1 MFDQIFANLATGF
14 SEAFGGPFID
24 ATASWPGTPVYD
36 DGGSIVT
43 PGAPVNLPCK
53 CQFDSATTA
62 MRQAEGFQQTDVRIL
77 VLGASLA
84 ATLTTEASIVVAD
97 GPRAGTW
104 SLLSAERDP
113 AGIGWECAG
122 RLIG

>member
-1 MFDQIFANLATGF
+1 VFDQIFANLATGF

-24 ATASWPGTPVYD
+24 ATASWPGMPVYD

-43 PGAPVNLPCK
+43 PGTPVDLPCK
-53 CQFDSATTA
+53 CQFDAATTA
-62 MRQAEGFQQTDVRIL
+62 MRETEGFQQTDVRIL
-77 VLGASLA
+77 VLSASLA
-84 ATLTTEASIVVAD
+84 GTLTTEASIVVTD

-104 SLLSAERDP
+104 SLLSAARDP
-113 AGIGWECAG
+113 AGIGYECQG

>member
-43 PGAPVNLPCK
+43 PGTPVDLPCK
-53 CQFDSATTA
+53 VQFDAATTA

-113 AGIGWECAG
+113 VGIGWECAG

>member
-43 PGAPVNLPCK
+43 PGTPVNLPCK
-53 CQFDSATTA
+53 VQFDSTTTA
-62 MRQAEGFQQTDVRIL
+62 MRQAEGFQQTDDRIL
-77 VLGASLA
+77 VLAASLA
-84 ATLTTEASIVVAD
+84 APLTTEASIVVASGD
-97 GPRAGTW
+97 RAGTW
-104 SLLSAERDP
+104 SLLSVQRDP
-113 AGIGWECAG
+113 VGVGYECQG
-122 RLIG
+122 RAM

>member
-14 SEAFGGPFID
+14 SEAFGGPYID

-43 PGAPVNLPCK
+43 PGTPVVLPCK
-53 CQFDSATTA
+53 VQFDAATTA
-62 MRQAEGFQQTDVRIL
+62 MRQTEGFQQTDVRIL

-84 ATLTTEASIVVAD
+84 AALTTEASIVVAD
-97 GPRAGTW
+97 APRAGTW

>member
-1 MFDQIFANLATGF
+1 MLDQIFANLATSF

-43 PGAPVNLPCK
+43 PGTPVDLPCRV
-53 CQFDSATTA
+53 QFDSATTA
-62 MRQAEGFQQTDVRIL
+62 MRQAEGFLQTDVRIL

-113 AGIGWECAG
+113 VGIGWECAG